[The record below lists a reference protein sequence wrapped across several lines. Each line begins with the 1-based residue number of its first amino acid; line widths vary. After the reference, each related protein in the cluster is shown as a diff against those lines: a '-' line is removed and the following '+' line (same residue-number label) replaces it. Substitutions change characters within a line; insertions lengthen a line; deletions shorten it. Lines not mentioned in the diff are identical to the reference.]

1 MKIIVTRDSVC
12 AADDFDPPHEK
23 SFRFSDEKP
32 IQEVLQEL
40 LSKFLPKIARGKAT
54 WVAQTDFPLAV
65 VAQEWEGPEMIK
77 GVGTISDLFP
87 PGTSPRLHFNYLAQE
102 APSTV
107 LQRLKKI
114 QS

>member
-32 IQEVLQEL
+32 MKAVLQEL
-40 LSKFLPKIARGKAT
+40 LSVYLPKIAGGKAT
-54 WVAQTDFPLAV
+54 WVAQTDAPLAV
-65 VAQEWEGPEMIK
+65 VAQEWEEPEMIK
-77 GVGTISDLFP
+77 EVATVSDVFP
-87 PGTSPRLHFNYLAQE
+87 AGTSPRLYFEYLAQE

-107 LQRLKKI
+107 LQKLKKI
-114 QS
+114 